1 MRKFLL
7 TIAVAAVGS
16 MLTTAIT
23 AAQTGNRAITKVKGD
38 VYRFQNNFH
47 FSLVT
52 VTSDG
57 VVVVDPIN
65 ASAANWLRRN
75 ITKVSDKPVTHLIYS
90 HSHFDHASGGGELK
104 ATTVI
109 AHANAPDAID
119 GVVPTVRFDETKT
132 VKVGNKTFELTWL
145 GEGHGKD
152 LIAVVVRPENVA
164 FIVDAAAP
172 KRMPYRDFPG
182 SDIDGWIKQ
191 IKKIETLDFEIFAP
205 AHGNVGVKADAADV
219 RKYIEDLRGQV
230 LTGLKAGKSTDQLA
244 QTVTMD
250 AYRGW
255 GQYDAWRALN
265 VRGMARFLKQTGQVK

>member
-1 MRKFLL
+1 MRKTLQF
-7 TIAVAAVGS
+7 IAMGAVASLLA
-16 MLTTAIT
+16 TTMV
-23 AAQTGNRAITKVKGD
+23 AAQSGNRAITKVKGD

-52 VTSDG
+52 LTSAG

-75 ITKVSDKPVTHLIYS
+75 LNKITDKPITHLIYS
-90 HSHFDHASGGGELK
+90 HSHFDHASGGAELK
-104 ATTVI
+104 AATVI
-109 AHANAPDAID
+109 AHANAPEAID
-119 GVVPTVRFDETKT
+119 GVVPTMRFDDAKT
-132 VKVGNKTFELTWL
+132 LKVGNKTFEMTWL

-191 IKKIETLDFEIFAP
+191 IKKIESLDFDIFAP

-219 RKYIEDLRGQV
+219 RKYIEQLREQV
-230 LTGLKAGKSTDQLA
+230 LAGLKAGKSADELA
-244 QTVTMD
+244 QTVTMN
-250 AYRGW
+250 AYRNW
-255 GQYDAWRALN
+255 GQYDAWRAPN